1 MYVISDK
8 ATSCN
13 NIILRISKSVQSVF
27 DEYRQIKENDLEACG
42 ILIGNHKIDGNTICI
57 NYVTKPQGK
66 DVRGRYSY
74 KMDAATHQNIL
85 EKYFKLSNNE
95 EVYLGTWHSHPESYP
110 MPSRDDIIDW
120 EKQHKSNENIF
131 PRMVFAII
139 GIKKVKFWITKKC
152 GFFELAER
160 SLKYERNI

>member
-27 DEYRQIKENDLEACG
+27 DEYRQIKKNDLEACG

-57 NYVTKPQGK
+57 NYVTKPQEK

-74 KMDAATHQNIL
+74 KMDAAIHQNIL

-95 EVYLGTWHSHPESYP
+95 EVYLGTWHSHPESYS
-110 MPSRDDIIDW
+110 MPS
-120 EKQHKSNENIF
+120 
-131 PRMVFAII
+131 
-139 GIKKVKFWITKKC
+139 
-152 GFFELAER
+152 
-160 SLKYERNI
+160 